1 MSVFPARSKGDK
13 LVGNPTHAN
22 LSHRLESVVRVSYLV
37 VGGAAT
43 MTPRPSTPRPSTL
56 DPRPFDP
63 STLRPFDPSR
73 FNPSSSWLLGE
84 GVGFQHLLHS
94 CTYVVRN

>member
-1 MSVFPARSKGDK
+1 MSVVPARSKGDK

-43 MTPRPSTPRPSTL
+43 MTPRPSTPRPLDLDPRPSTL

-63 STLRPFDPSR
+63 STLRPFEIQPL
-73 FNPSSSWLLGE
+73 FELAAG
-84 GVGFQHLLHS
+84 
-94 CTYVVRN
+94 